1 MINLGRGELQMKK
14 LLIVILVGL
23 LCIGMSGIS
32 TSLTITSTQKQTKGS
47 SIDFKTVQKTST
59 GVMENL
65 KKSVYSY
72 LNMDENPYSPHQDI
86 ETTISAPWIKPA
98 STIFEWWI
106 HVQYNG
112 ESFEKQLN
120 ISINDF
126 QKKFLKH
133 PYYCQD
139 TFFNLDDDP
148 EDDIKVSFGFYW
160 ESILNTKTHVE
171 HKSLEDMVRVRQ
183 INNGPSDLYAGLEV
197 WSEIHVN
204 WGLVNS
210 FSENNE
216 FSSHSNQ
223 LHPIQQK
230 ISQSFKACSS
240 FLTILTQKIRQ
251 STQIGRSFFSRL
263 LDNTIIES
271 EENTLQGQIKQNPKV
286 LAADNDYFA
295 VGVGYRTLAG
305 ERIPQYVEKKFA
317 FAKENLFSPTIFQQ
331 AMKTEPSGVDPLE
344 LLYGFRSYNGSTNSL
359 KYDIAFSVQFTPFVT
374 LTTQFIPLGGY
385 IYYHFDIE
393 SQHTSET
400 TITYSSD
407 IHVGGGEG
415 VSLSLVLDKIDS
427 TMAQAGR
434 WMSFGLRKDP
444 HGFDYEANA
453 IFNVA
458 VIVDSPWFSQK
469 VRINGLPK
477 TLSYEWKIFDDF
489 EVTFVQGEI
498 FYVNVRGYADVTMSS
513 QIKEIIVYYPKL
525 KDPNEADVP
534 FLKVNNIP
542 SSRKLEAK
550 ATLNIQNGSML
561 RIDANGYVDL
571 TKSGALGDITVFYP
585 KANPGDPNVT
595 LMKVPAGSINS
606 QRVSAEATL
615 YVDADNFSNVNNY
628 VYGKVQR
635 QADSNFNE
643 MDFYLPSV
651 ATPIVQI
658 TDIPANAYA
667 TGTFWWNQLKGFGR
681 AERSSASQNPDPV
694 HFNLVFDTL
703 TLTDVFSIGDGH
715 IQTDFKIAEEGY
727 FKFDTAHDV
736 LGNTFSVGNSATG
749 NSLSIGAS
757 TVSAQNFEANWG
769 LNTTGEQPQIE
780 NLALAGTLNALNDFE
795 VSIAIDGEVVDF
807 TGDWSL
813 GESGG
818 FSIDLQQDADVR
830 IDLIHLDN
838 YSGRLD
844 LNGYVILSNALH
856 FDMSWKWKQGTSLA
870 DPGYFK
876 INEGTNQQNLKT
888 IAFDFIFK
896 DESSQDRWGADVTLN
911 NFAVYICVEWYWE
924 PGYGFHKWPVIQ
936 VSGQLTFNALLNY
949 NWYQIWPLVP

>member
-1 MINLGRGELQMKK
+1 MKK
-14 LLIVILVGL
+14 LLVVVLIIMT
-23 LCIGMSGIS
+23 CISMSGIAA
-32 TSLTITSTQKQTKGS
+32 SLTDIFDQNAIQTSSQNLT
-47 SIDFKTVQKTST
+47 TVVKTSST
-59 GVMENL
+59 TMDQL

-72 LNMDENPYSPHQDI
+72 LNTDENPYSTHQENEI
-86 ETTISAPWIKPA
+86 TISAPWIKPS

-106 HVQYNG
+106 HVEYNG
-112 ESFEKQLN
+112 QSFEKQLD
-120 ISINDF
+120 ISIDDF

-133 PYYCQD
+133 PYYCED
-139 TFFNLDDDP
+139 AFFNIDEDP

-160 ESILNTKTHVE
+160 ETILNTRTNVE

-204 WGLVNS
+204 WGLVNAYS
-210 FSENNE
+210 QNTEISPQ
-216 FSSHSNQ
+216 SNQ
-223 LHPIQQK
+223 LYP
-230 ISQSFKACSS
+230 ISQKRPQCFKSVS
-240 FLTILTQKIRQ
+240 TIINILNQKIRQ
-251 STQIGRSFFSRL
+251 STPIGSNLLIQL
-263 LDNTIIES
+263 LDNTILGS
-271 EENTLQGQIKQNPKV
+271 QKNTLQGQITQDSLV
-286 LAADNDYFA
+286 VAADNDYFA
-295 VGVGYRTLAG
+295 VGVGYRTLPG
-305 ERIPQYVEKKFA
+305 ERIPQYVEKRFA
-317 FAKENLFSPTIFQQ
+317 FAKENIFSPTIFQQ

-344 LLYGFRSYNGSTNSL
+344 LLYGFRSYNGSTNIL
-359 KYDIAFSVQFTPFVT
+359 KYDIAFSVKFTPFVA

-385 IYYHFDIE
+385 IYYHFDTE
-393 SQHTSET
+393 SQHTTET
-400 TITYSSD
+400 TITYASD
-407 IHVGGGEG
+407 IHVGGGDG
-415 VSLSLVLDKIDS
+415 VSLSLVFDKIDS
-427 TMAQAGR
+427 TMAQAGK

-444 HGFDYEANA
+444 HGFDYTANA

-458 VIVDSPWFSQK
+458 VIVDSPLFSQK

-489 EVTFVQGEI
+489 EVAFVQGEL

-513 QIKEIIVYYPKL
+513 PINEIIVYYPKL
-525 KDPNEADVP
+525 KDPTETDVP

-542 SSRKLEAK
+542 SSRRLEAK

-561 RIDANGYVDL
+561 RIDADGYVDL
-571 TKSGALGDITVFYP
+571 TKSGSLGEITVFYP
-585 KANPGDPNVT
+585 KAQPDDPTLALMRVPG
-595 LMKVPAGSINS
+595 GSINS

-615 YVDADNFSNVNNY
+615 YVDVNNFSNINNY
-628 VYGKVQR
+628 IYGKIQR

-643 MDFYLPSV
+643 LDFYLPNV
-651 ATPIVQI
+651 AVPLVQI

-667 TGTFWWNQLKGFGR
+667 TATFWWNQLKGFGR
-681 AERSSASQNPDPV
+681 AERSSASANPDPV

-703 TLTDVFSIGDGH
+703 TLSDVFSIGDGH

-736 LGNTFSVGNSATG
+736 LGNSFSVGNSASG
-749 NSLSIGAS
+749 NSLSVGAS
-757 TVSAQNFEANWG
+757 TVSAQNFEASWG
-769 LNTTGEQPQIE
+769 LNTSGDQPQVDS
-780 NLALAGTLNALNDFE
+780 LALTGSLNALNDLA
-795 VSIAIDGEVVDF
+795 VSIALDGEAVDF

-844 LNGYVILSNALH
+844 LNGYVILSNNLH
-856 FDMSWKWKQGTSLA
+856 FDMSWKWKQGTSLE

-876 INEGTNQQNLKT
+876 INEGTNQANLKT

-896 DESSQDRWGADVTLN
+896 DESSINRWGTDITLN
-911 NFAVYICVEWYWE
+911 NFALYICVKWY
-924 PGYGFHKWPVIQ
+924 YLSGFHIWPIIE
-936 VSGQLTFNALLNY
+936 VSGTLDLDVLLNY
-949 NWYQIWPLVP
+949 NWYQVWP